1 MKARLISALVAGA
14 LTLSAGVAQAEPF
27 YMDVGAAGGAGLS
40 GGPFDANTVTGTFDA
55 FQLFSNTTTVQY
67 DTDLSGGLTVGD
79 RFIDA
84 GSANFTSG
92 LPAGDQEGINLATG
106 PGSTVGEITIGWT
119 GLSGTV
125 TTINP
130 VGGGGIDTITT
141 YDPGTVF
148 TFRHQEPGNINYGAS
163 VGVEDDTG
171 VADGTTVLTL
181 TITKGTGSNTFDG
194 AGNFVTGSANLF
206 AEVTFALPGFWF
218 FASDNADWSTLLG
231 AVVPIVIKASVDENT
246 NNVGT
251 LPPSGPPVLG
261 FGPELFRV
269 ISDHDG
275 SIDFS
280 RVPEPGTL
288 MLLGA
293 ALVGIGLSRRTHRTA

>member
-14 LTLSAGVAQAEPF
+14 LSLSAGVAKAEPF
-27 YMDVGAAGGAGLS
+27 FMDVGAAGGAGLS
-40 GGPFDANTVTGTFDA
+40 GGPFDANTLTSAFDA
-55 FQLFSNTTTVQY
+55 FQLFSNTTTIQY
-67 DTDLSGGLTVGD
+67 DTDGGGTLTVGD
-79 RFIDA
+79 KFIDA

-92 LPAGDQEGINLATG
+92 LPAGDQEGINLASG
-106 PGSTVGEITIGWT
+106 PGSTIGEITIGWT

-130 VGGGGIDTITT
+130 VVGGGIDTITT

-148 TFRHQEPGNINYGAS
+148 SFFHEEPGDISYGAT
-163 VGVEDDTG
+163 VGVGDDTG
-171 VADGTTVLTL
+171 VTDGTPVLTL
-181 TITKGTGSNTFDG
+181 KITSGTGSNTFDA
-194 AGNFVTGSANLF
+194 AGNFVTGSADLF

-218 FASDNADWSTLLG
+218 FATDGADWSTLLG
-231 AVVPIVIKASVDENT
+231 AVVPIVIKATVDENT
-246 NNVGT
+246 SNVGT
-251 LPPSGPPVLG
+251 LPPSGPAVPG

-293 ALVGIGLSRRTHRTA
+293 ALVGIGLSRRTRRTA